1 MARELRVDWIR
12 CDGYGLCGDLAPDVI
27 ALDEWRYPI
36 ILAGSIPD
44 VLRSDVQRA
53 IDCCPMRALS
63 LVDPRDEWRH
73 RRRAPVDGK
82 GASFEKSPPDAPPPD
97 PDLRV

>member
-1 MARELRVDWIR
+1 MPREIRVDWIR

-36 ILAGSIPD
+36 ILQSPVPAP
-44 VLRSDVQRA
+44 LRSDAQRA

-63 LVDPRDEWRH
+63 LVDPQQGRGRTG
-73 RRRAPVDGK
+73 R
-82 GASFEKSPPDAPPPD
+82 PPRPS
-97 PDLRV
+97 LTQ